1 MMWAE
6 YERLAKVSVSW
17 GVYHYIVEPM
27 YNAIPDQINKEQF
40 VAMLNNK
47 QLEKLSGED
56 YMNDIFAE
64 YSKTEER

>member
-27 YNAIPDQINKEQF
+27 YLAIPEQMSKEQF
-40 VAMLNNK
+40 VELLNNK
-47 QLEKLSGED
+47 QLEKMSGED
-56 YMNDIFAE
+56 HVNDIFAE